1 MLYRLFP
8 YRREA
13 ALTEEGG
20 PLHVPRFYQGAG
32 RHDNPDLYGVVYGSR
47 EVVSVVAELLW
58 RFRDRPVTEV
68 FLRWEGQ
75 PYAVAPL
82 DDSRLPDLLDL
93 DDPRNLVA
101 RGLRPS
107 AVATRDRERT
117 QGTALGLYEEGVDGF
132 EWWSTIEASWINVT
146 LFAERVVRR
155 LRIVGEPEP
164 LTLDHPA
171 VREAAELV
179 GVRLAG

>member
-8 YRREA
+8 YRPDAGLR
-13 ALTEEGG
+13 EEGG
-20 PLHVPRFYQGAG
+20 PLYVPRLYQGGG
-32 RHDNPDLYGVVYGSR
+32 RHDNPDRYGAVYGSR

-68 FLRWEGQ
+68 FLRWEDV

-82 DDSRLPDLLDL
+82 DDGGLPELLDL
-93 DDPRNLVA
+93 DDPRNLLA

-107 AVATRDRERT
+107 GVATRDRERT
-117 QGTALGLYEEGVDGF
+117 QSLALGLYDEGATGF

-146 LFAERVVRR
+146 LFANRAVRR
-155 LRIVGEPEP
+155 LRLAARPEP
-164 LTLDHPA
+164 LTLEHPA